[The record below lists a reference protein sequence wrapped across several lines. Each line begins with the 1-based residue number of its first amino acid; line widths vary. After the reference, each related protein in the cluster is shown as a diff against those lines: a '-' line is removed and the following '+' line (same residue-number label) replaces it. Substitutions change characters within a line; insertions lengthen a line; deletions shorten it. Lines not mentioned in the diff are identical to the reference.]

1 MLRRRSSCPFLLKTP
16 ESFPA
21 ATPPRLG
28 LGLGLLGIRTV
39 ASMRLRGFAKQP
51 IAILVE

>member
-1 MLRRRSSCPFLLKTP
+1 MLRSRSSCLFLLKTP

-21 ATPPRLG
+21 ATPLR
-28 LGLGLLGIRTV
+28 LGLLGIRAI
-39 ASMRLRGFAKQP
+39 ASMRLRGLAKQP